1 MLFKPGNMYLRN
13 HQKSLP
19 MGNQEMVGKD
29 GGSTFV
35 SIDENPLSHRIQAQ
49 RDSLILSVFYDVVNH
64 LLTIRLPLAIIFTP
78 GE

>member
-1 MLFKPGNMYLRN
+1 MLFKPVNMCLRN

-29 GGSTFV
+29 DGSTFV
-35 SIDENPLSHRIQAQ
+35 SIDENPWSHRIQAQ

-64 LLTIRLPLAIIFTP
+64 LLTIRLPLVDFFTP
-78 GE
+78 SE